1 MIPEKI
7 LNLLGLA
14 NRAGKLE
21 IGRYATFD
29 AMKHKRARLIIV
41 AEDASLKIYQMIDEL
56 NKKITI
62 LKFSDKEKLGKFL
75 GRKEVSVVCI
85 CDKHFASAI
94 CDLIHQTDN
103 EQ

>member
-21 IGRYATFD
+21 IGRYATFE
-29 AMKHKRARLIIV
+29 AIKHKRALLIII
-41 AEDASLKIYQMIDEL
+41 AKNASLKIFEMIDEL
-56 NKKITI
+56 NKQITI
-62 LKFSDKEKLGKFL
+62 LKFSDKDTLGKFL

-94 CDLIHQTDN
+94 CDLISQTDN